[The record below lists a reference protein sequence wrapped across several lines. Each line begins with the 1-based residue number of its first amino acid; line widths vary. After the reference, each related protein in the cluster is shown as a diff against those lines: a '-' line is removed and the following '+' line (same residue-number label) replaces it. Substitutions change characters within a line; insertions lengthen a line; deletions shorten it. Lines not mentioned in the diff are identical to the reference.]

1 MQIVVADTGP
11 INYLVLIGHI
21 DVLPVLFKRVILP
34 VAVRDELGRPGA
46 PPVVQRWITSL
57 PGWAE
62 VRQSARSTP
71 VESSV
76 LDVGE
81 EEAIELA
88 IEIDADMILM
98 DDREGVALARRNGIE
113 VTGTLGVLSMAAK
126 QHLLNLAEAFEKIK
140 RTNFRYRPEIME
152 QLLTEISDSR

>member
-11 INYLVLIGHI
+11 INYLVLVGHI
-21 DVLPVLFKRVILP
+21 DVLPALFERVILP

-62 VRQSARSTP
+62 VRQSARSVP
-71 VESSV
+71 AESSV

-113 VTGTLGVLSMAAK
+113 VSLREDQAHQLPLPSGDYGTTPHRDFGFPVAGFETGEDCG
-126 QHLLNLAEAFEKIK
+126 
-140 RTNFRYRPEIME
+140 
-152 QLLTEISDSR
+152 SDACITRR